1 VGLADAAE
9 AEALA
14 ASEGGAVQP
23 RTDQEHV
30 MRRVNSVVGEV
41 SWADQARRLAGWV
54 NPVVAS
60 PAAPLETFAAL
71 DALGPSL
78 MPRTSRLQGV
88 AMGLS
93 VLGARATAGV
103 GERLTSLVVPA
114 EAPLGRQLASRA
126 LVGAVGTSLAAL
138 PERDGERLWLA
149 SVRSAGRLLRAGAAG
164 GAIHDLGRA
173 VQGRYPAQ
181 RAVRPMAVS
190 TALASGLLWW
200 GARRLRASEAAVQR
214 WPLPQTTALPA
225 TLATSYAVTA
235 VGTGLTRSFV
245 WSRDTLE
252 AYFGPGRSKRLLA
265 RLVNAGLWG
274 AGATV
279 LYNAGVAY
287 VGRANEKVEPAYATP
302 PASPVVSG
310 GDGSLLPFADLGQ
323 QGRRFVTDVVTP
335 ELIEQVMGEPAR
347 AHPIRTYVGF
357 NSEPLY
363 QTGRAELAL
372 AELER
377 TGAFDRSVLLLISP
391 TGTGWVDHTLV
402 ETAEFLTRGDIATC
416 AIQYGRYPSFLS
428 VQKVALGQGQF
439 RLLLWGIRQRL
450 AERPPERRPRV
461 LVFGESLGAWTS
473 SDVVMFQGIEGFDHY
488 GIDRALWVGLPWLAK
503 WSRSGMARGSST
515 LVPEG
520 TVGVFDRHEQ
530 LAELSDEQRARLR
543 AVILSHDNDPI
554 AVLGPELLVRRPP
567 WLADGRRGRGVPAAM
582 HWRPLVTFVQ
592 TAMDAANAMV
602 SVPGEFGSFGHDY
615 RADMVRFV
623 RDAYALPMAD
633 EYQVTRIEQTL
644 RSLELER
651 AERIKAQHPHDA
663 PTPPAHRVGD
673 DSVRAGVPLHTRRT
687 RGARWGGQRRPA
699 QDPDPSSRIV
709 TRSG

>member
-1 VGLADAAE
+1 MPRVRSLIAE
-9 AEALA
+9 ADW
-14 ASEGGAVQP
+14 SD
-23 RTDQEHV
+23 RT
-30 MRRVNSVVGEV
+30 
-41 SWADQARRLAGWV
+41 RRLAAWL

-93 VLGARATAGV
+93 VLGARATTGAA
-103 GERLTSLVVPA
+103 ERLTRVVVPA
-114 EAPLGRQLASRA
+114 EAPLGRQLATRA
-126 LVGAVGTSLAAL
+126 AVGAAGTALALL
-138 PERDGERLWLA
+138 PERDGERLWMA
-149 SVRSAGRLLRAGAAG
+149 SVRTTGRLLRAGAAG
-164 GAIHDLGRA
+164 GVIHDLGRA
-173 VQGRYPAQ
+173 VQERYPTE
-181 RAVRPMAVS
+181 RAIRPFVVS
-190 TALASGLLWW
+190 TALASGLLGW
-200 GARRLRASEAAVQR
+200 GARRLQASEAAVQR
-214 WPLPQTTALPA
+214 WPLPQTTTMPA

-235 VGTGLTRSFV
+235 VGTGLTRGYL
-245 WSRDTLE
+245 WSRGALE
-252 AYFGPGRSKRLLA
+252 SYFGPGPSKRLVA
-265 RLVNAGLWG
+265 RLVNAGLWA
-274 AGATV
+274 AGATA

-287 VGRANEKVEPAYATP
+287 IGRANEKVEPAYATP
-302 PASPVVSG
+302 PGTPLVSG
-310 GDGSLLPFADLGQ
+310 SEQSLLPFADLGQ
-323 QGRRFVTDVVTP
+323 QGRRYVSDVVTP
-335 ELIEQVMGEPAR
+335 ELIKAVMGEEAV
-347 AHPIRTYVGF
+347 AHPIRAYVGF

-372 AELER
+372 AELDR
-377 TGAFDRSVLLLISP
+377 TGAFDRSYLLLVSP
-391 TGTGWVDHTLV
+391 TGTGWVDHTLI

-416 AIQYGRYPSFLS
+416 CVQYGRYPSFLS

-439 RLLLWGIRQRL
+439 RLLLWGIKQRL

-503 WSRSGMARGSST
+503 WSRSGMSRGSST

-530 LAELSDEQRARLR
+530 LAALGDEQRQRLR

-554 AVLGPELLVRRPP
+554 AVLGPELLIQPP
-567 WLADGRRGRGVPAAM
+567 WWLADGRRGRGVPETM
-582 HWRPLVTFVQ
+582 HWRPLITFIQ

-602 SVPGEFGSFGHDY
+602 SVPGQFGSFGHDY

-623 RDAYALPMAD
+623 RDVYGLPGATTQQL
-633 EYQVTRIEQTL
+633 ERIDQTL

-651 AERIKAQHPHDA
+651 AERIKAAHPDAA
-663 PTPPAHRVGD
+663 PTPPVHRAGEG
-673 DSVRAGVPLHTRRT
+673 SRAGVPLRTRRT
-687 RGARWGGQRRPA
+687 RGARWGLRRRKPD
-699 QDPDPSSRIV
+699 QDASARKAAR
-709 TRSG
+709 TG